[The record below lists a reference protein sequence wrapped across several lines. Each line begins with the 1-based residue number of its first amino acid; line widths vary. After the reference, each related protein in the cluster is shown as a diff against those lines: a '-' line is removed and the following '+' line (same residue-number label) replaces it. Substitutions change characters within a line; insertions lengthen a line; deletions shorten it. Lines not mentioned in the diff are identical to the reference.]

1 MYLEYYGLTEAPFR
15 LTPDADFLFMSRAH
29 ARAKAYMDY
38 TVLSRD
44 GFVVV
49 TGEIGAGKTTLI
61 NKLVAELPDDVLVA
75 KIFQTQLNE
84 IEFLQAVLTELDIE
98 KFGTGKVELL
108 NQINDFLIEM
118 YRQNRRVLLIID
130 EAQNLSDKVLEEV
143 RLLSGLET
151 KKDKLVSIILAGQPE
166 LAQVVDSP
174 RFEQLAQR
182 VRLRFHL
189 GALSLEETKEY
200 IRHRLS
206 VAGISERE
214 LFTEDAF
221 PVIFEYTGGIP
232 RLVNSMCDMALLTA
246 YVDERQVV
254 DEDVIR
260 ASVDELG
267 WVAFRDRPTQR
278 ARRVASTNQAV
289 LPTPPAVA
297 AAGTTVAAVQFPDAL
312 TEKVDR
318 MYEFMPKMSAG
329 LMGKMRLIEERL
341 RDLADGLRRRD

>member
-1 MYLEYYGLTEAPFR
+1 MYLDYYGLTEAPFR

-61 NKLVAELPDDVLVA
+61 NKLVAELPRDVLVA

-84 IEFLQAVLTELDIE
+84 TEFLQAVLTEFGAE
-98 KFGTGKVELL
+98 RFGTGKVELL
-108 NQINDFLIEM
+108 NQINDFLIDM

-151 KKDKLVSIILAGQPE
+151 NKDKLLSIILAGQPE

-189 GALSLEETKEY
+189 GALSLSETKEY
-200 IRHRLS
+200 IRHRLR
-206 VAGISERE
+206 VAGAGERE
-214 LFTEDAF
+214 IVADDAF
-221 PVIFEYTGGIP
+221 PLIYEYTGGIP
-232 RLVNSMCDMALLTA
+232 RLINSMCDMALLTA

-260 ASVDELG
+260 ASSDELG
-267 WVAFRDRPTQR
+267 WVPFRDRPTQR
-278 ARRVASTNQAV
+278 ARRAESTNQAV
-289 LPTPPAVA
+289 MATPPPTVM
-297 AAGTTVAAVQFPDAL
+297 AAGMAAVQLPSDVGD
-312 TEKVDR
+312 KVNR
-318 MYEFMPKMSAG
+318 LYEFMPKMSAG

-341 RDLADGLRRRD
+341 RELSDDLRRRQ